1 MMDIKPINQ
10 TKLFGLDRYLNKL
23 INLYQENKLPNKL
36 LLSGQKGLGKST
48 MAYHFINFI
57 LSKDEEFTYNK
68 NNFEINSNNQSFKTV
83 MNKTNLNFSLIDVN
97 QKNKS
102 IDLNQIRDLI
112 STLNKSSLNDK
123 PRFILIDNIEFL
135 NANSVNA
142 LLKMIEEPSDNTYF
156 ILINNNKK
164 VLDTLLS
171 RCINFKI
178 FLTNQENLDI
188 ANILLDN
195 NLKELINEDLLNYYV
210 TPGNVYNLIKFGIEY
225 KYDLKNQNL
234 KEFLIKL
241 INNNDY
247 KKDASL
253 NFLIYDL
260 IEFYFN
266 KIQLSKSFN
275 LYDKYSY
282 FIKKISDT
290 RRFNLDEE
298 SLFIEFEEKILNG

>member
-10 TKLFGLDRYLNKL
+10 TKLFGLHRYFDKL

-48 MAYHFINFI
+48 MAYHFINFV
-57 LSKDEEFTYNK
+57 LSKDEEFTYN
-68 NNFEINSNNQSFKTV
+68 NDNFEINSNNPSFKTV
-83 MNKTNLNFSLIDVN
+83 MNKTNLNFSLIDIN
-97 QKNKS
+97 HKNKS
-102 IDLNQIRDLI
+102 IDINQIRDLI
-112 STLNKSSLNDK
+112 STLNKSSFNHK

-135 NANSVNA
+135 NTNSVNA
-142 LLKMIEEPSDNTYF
+142 LLKIIEEPSDNTYF

-178 FLTNQENLDI
+178 FLTNQKNLEI
-188 ANILLDN
+188 TNILLDN
-195 NLKELINEDLLNYYV
+195 NLKELINGDLINYYS
-210 TPGNVYNLIKFGIEY
+210 TPGKIYNLVKFGEEY

-247 KKDASL
+247 KKDTSL
-253 NFLIYDL
+253 KYLIFDL

-282 FIKKISDT
+282 FMKKISDT
-290 RRFNLDEE
+290 RKFNLDEE

>member
-10 TKLFGLDRYLNKL
+10 TKLFGLSRYLNKL
-23 INLYQENKLPNKL
+23 INLYQKNKLPNKL

-48 MAYHFINFI
+48 MAHHFINSV
-57 LSKDEEFTYNK
+57 LSKDEEFTYN
-68 NNFEINSNNQSFKTV
+68 NDNFEINLNNHSFKTM
-83 MNKTNLNFSLIDVN
+83 MNKTNLNFSLIDIN
-97 QKNKS
+97 HKNKS
-102 IDLNQIRDLI
+102 IDINQIRDLI
-112 STLNKSSLNDK
+112 STLNKSSLNHK

-135 NANSVNA
+135 NANSINA
-142 LLKMIEEPSDNTYF
+142 LLKIIEEPSNNTYF

-178 FLTNQENLDI
+178 FLTNQECLEI
-188 ANILLDN
+188 ANILLDK
-195 NLKELINEDLLNYYV
+195 NLKELINEDLINYYS
-210 TPGNVYNLIKFGIEY
+210 TPGNVYNLVKFGIEY

-247 KKDASL
+247 KKDSSL
-253 NFLIYDL
+253 KYLFFDL

-266 KIQLSKSFN
+266 KIQLSKTFN

-282 FIKKISDT
+282 FMKKISDT

>member
-10 TKLFGLDRYLNKL
+10 TKLFGLHRYLSKL

-48 MAYHFINFI
+48 MAYHFINFV
-57 LSKDEEFTYNK
+57 LSKDEDFTYNK

-97 QKNKS
+97 QKNKF
-102 IDLNQIRDLI
+102 IDINQIRDLI
-112 STLNKSSLNDK
+112 STLNKSSLNHK

-142 LLKMIEEPSDNTYF
+142 LLKVIEEPSDNTYF

-178 FLTNQENLDI
+178 FLTNQESIEI

-195 NLKELINEDLLNYYV
+195 NLKELINEDLINYYS
-210 TPGNVYNLIKFGIEY
+210 TPGNVYNLVKFGIEY
-225 KYDLKNQNL
+225 KYDLKNHNL

-253 NFLIYDL
+253 KFLIFDL

-282 FIKKISDT
+282 FMKKIS
-290 RRFNLDEE
+290 
-298 SLFIEFEEKILNG
+298 

>member
-1 MMDIKPINQ
+1 MTDIKPINQ
-10 TKLFGLDRYLNKL
+10 TKLFGLDKYLNNL
-23 INLYQENKLPNKL
+23 INLYQQNKLPNKI

-48 MAYHFINFI
+48 MAYHSINYV
-57 LSKDEEFTYNK
+57 LSIDEEFNYDK
-68 NNFEINSNNQSFKTV
+68 DNFEINSKNHSFKTV
-83 MNKTNLNFSLIDVN
+83 MNRTNINFSLIDIN
-97 QKNKS
+97 HKNKS
-102 IDLNQIRDLI
+102 IDINQIRNLI

-178 FLTNQENLDI
+178 FLTNQKNLEI
-188 ANILLDN
+188 TNILLDN
-195 NLKELINEDLLNYYV
+195 NLKELINEDLINYYS
-210 TPGNVYNLIKFGIEY
+210 TPGKVYNLVKFGEEY
-225 KYDLKNQNL
+225 KYDLKNHNL

-253 NFLIYDL
+253 KFLIFDL

-282 FIKKISDT
+282 FMKKISDT
-290 RRFNLDEE
+290 RKFNLDEE